1 MSRRIETKNEA
12 GDPNGWLLPI
22 WHVDSGLKVDQVYLT
37 AVAPG
42 KRKGPHLHM
51 VRCGRF
57 VCVRG
62 NVRIVIRENGRYR
75 HAYSGERSDSAE
87 VYVAPGCAAA
97 IYNDGTEEALVL
109 NMPSPPWRADDQDDW
124 PVEGWL

>member
-57 VCVRG
+57 VCVKG

-75 HAYSGERSDSAE
+75 HAYSGERSDFAE

-97 IYNDGTEEALVL
+97 VYNDGTEEALVL